1 MEKSVKITVSGIV
14 QGVGFRWFVERNA
27 RAIGLS
33 GTVRNLFNGNV
44 EIKAKG
50 TEKQI
55 KELIKTLYNGPGRVD
70 DVFVED
76 IPNIDVK
83 GFHITF

>member
-55 KELIKTLYNGPGRVD
+55 KELIKTLYNGPGRVN

>member
-14 QGVGFRWFVERNA
+14 QGVGFRWFVQRNA
-27 RAIGLS
+27 EAIGLS
-33 GTVRNLFNGNV
+33 GTVKNLSNGDV

-55 KELIKTLYNGPGRVD
+55 KELIRTLYNGPGRVD
-70 DVFVED
+70 DVSVED
-76 IPNIDVK
+76 IPDINVK